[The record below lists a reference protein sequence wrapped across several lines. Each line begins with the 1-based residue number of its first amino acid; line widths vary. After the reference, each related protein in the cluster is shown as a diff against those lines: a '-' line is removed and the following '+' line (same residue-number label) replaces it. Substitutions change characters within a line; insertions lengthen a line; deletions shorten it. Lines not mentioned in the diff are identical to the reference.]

1 MMAFIPNN
9 VSLCK
14 PMEVGA
20 IGLIV
25 GLGCQNGTLNN
36 QEGPIGYLEN
46 GRDDW
51 ILTPGPCL
59 QSGDGI
65 TLRFF

>member
-1 MMAFIPNN
+1 
-9 VSLCK
+9 
-14 PMEVGA
+14 MEVGA

-25 GLGCQNGTLNN
+25 GLGCQNSTLNN